1 MTVKPGMGITVIG
14 GVTGVVRFTVA
25 YDFTW
30 MNTVRLAEISA
41 QADRHIVNLGEI
53 GRVCQIILLHLELD
67 MAAVVRS
74 LAPAAAAPGPV
85 IPG

>member
-1 MTVKPGMGITVIG
+1 MGITVIG

-41 QADRHIVNLGEI
+41 
-53 GRVCQIILLHLELD
+53 GRPPYRKPGRNKAPRLSGHPHHLELD
-67 MAAVVRS
+67 MTAVVDP
-74 LAPAAAAPGPV
+74 LLPLPQPQG
-85 IPG
+85 